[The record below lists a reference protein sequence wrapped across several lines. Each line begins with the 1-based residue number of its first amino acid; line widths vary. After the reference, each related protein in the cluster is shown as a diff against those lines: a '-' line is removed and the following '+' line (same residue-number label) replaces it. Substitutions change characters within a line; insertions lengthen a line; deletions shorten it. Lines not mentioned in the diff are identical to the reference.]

1 MRGKSVNEKT
11 KPNKAKLQPIKVAFG
26 GSVAT
31 ERFESKQIKSNEK
44 PETKQRLKSL
54 TPLGNHTSANTNTNI
69 FNFAS
74 SKIPYLLNKNHFINK
89 PSQIYQVER
98 ASPFSMSNKHKT
110 NFGFAY
116 SSGSIPCRITH
127 GNVKLT
133 LKWDREVVTL
143 DYDPL
148 LVTCFEG
155 LLETDHPYNF
165 VSRECIKNL
174 LSADKAYEKTTPLLN
189 KIIVPIRNA
198 ICSNTEFL
206 DNMTILTLL
215 SDLVKE
221 ALNPYLHLIVQQLG
235 KNMIHSQ
242 YKERIVDLLRTFEV
256 NGGKESFKIIKKKI
270 PTYLGL

>member
-1 MRGKSVNEKT
+1 MRGKSVNEKI
-11 KPNKAKLQPIKVAFG
+11 KPNKNKLQPIKIAFG
-26 GSVAT
+26 GSIAN
-31 ERFESKQIKSNEK
+31 ERFELK
-44 PETKQRLKSL
+44 PTDRTVKTQRLKSL
-54 TPLGNHTSANTNTNI
+54 TPLGKPSTTNI

-74 SKIPYLLNKNHFINK
+74 SKIPYLLNKNNFINK
-89 PSQIYQVER
+89 PSQIYQVKR
-98 ASPFSMSNKHKT
+98 ASPFSISNKHKT

-133 LKWDREVVTL
+133 LKWDREIFTL

-155 LLETDHPYNF
+155 LLETDHPFNF

-174 LSADKAYEKTTPLLN
+174 LLADKAYEKTIQLLN

-198 ICSNTEFL
+198 ICSNIEFI
-206 DNMTILTLL
+206 DNLTILTLL

-235 KNMIHSQ
+235 KNMINPQ
-242 YKERIVDLLRTFEV
+242 NKDKIADLLRTFEM
-256 NGGKESFKIIKKKI
+256 NGGKEAFKVIKKKI

>member
-1 MRGKSVNEKT
+1 MRGKSVNNKI
-11 KPNKAKLQPIKVAFG
+11 KPNKSKLQPIKIAFG
-26 GSVAT
+26 GSIAT
-31 ERFESKQIKSNEK
+31 ERFEVKQADK
-44 PETKQRLKSL
+44 PEKTQRLKSL
-54 TPLGNHTSANTNTNI
+54 TPLPKTATTNI

-74 SKIPYLLNKNHFINK
+74 SKIPYLLNKNSFINK
-89 PSQIYQVER
+89 PSQIYQVKR
-98 ASPFSMSNKHKT
+98 ASPFSLSNKHKT

-133 LKWDREVVTL
+133 LKWDKEVFTL

-155 LLETDHPYNF
+155 LLETDHPFNF

-174 LSADKAYEKTTPLLN
+174 LIADKAYEKTIPLLN

-198 ICSNTEFL
+198 ICSNTEFI
-206 DNMTILTLL
+206 DNLTILSSL

-221 ALNPYLHLIVQQLG
+221 ALNPFLHLIVQQLG
-235 KNMIHSQ
+235 KNMINTQ
-242 YKERIVDLLRTFEV
+242 
-256 NGGKESFKIIKKKI
+256 
-270 PTYLGL
+270 